1 MIKKVFILGLPGSG
15 KSTAAFYMD
24 MIARDNSWTTIHI
37 KDYDILYEW
46 YQKDI
51 EQLRFSHAPY
61 GGFDVHDLKVFDE
74 ALQEVE
80 RRVGLLEK
88 KARGEDKII
97 IIEFSRNDYYK
108 ALSWFTAPF
117 LHDAYFLF
125 VSTEIPT
132 CKDRIYKRAANPT
145 TENDHFVSDYIFEVY
160 YNKDSRQYTTSDLNT
175 MCDVNGEPY
184 DIDTEKVTIIDNT
197 DATSPQVFYEEVE
210 FFTKVITGLAKVY
223 QANTNTEPL
232 SAPKGQEK
240 EKELVSP
247 SLSRVQDVQA
257 LSA

>member
-1 MIKKVFILGLPGSG
+1 MVKKVFVLGLPGSG
-15 KSTAAFYMD
+15 KSTAALYMD
-24 MIARDNSWTTIHI
+24 MIARNDGWTTIHI
-37 KDYDILYEW
+37 KDYDTLYEW

-51 EQLRFSHAPY
+51 EQLRFSPAPY

-80 RRVGLLEK
+80 RRVGLLENN
-88 KARGEDKII
+88 APGEEKII

-132 CKDRIYKRAANPT
+132 CKDRIHKRAAHPT

-160 YNKDSRQYTTSDLNT
+160 YNKDSRQYTISDLN
-175 MCDVNGEPY
+175 MMSDVNGEPY
-184 DIDTEKVTIIDNT
+184 DIDPEKVTIINNT
-197 DATSPQVFYEEVE
+197 NVTSLQDFCKQVEYS
-210 FFTKVITGLAKVY
+210 TKVITGQTQVHQVK
-223 QANTNTEPL
+223 TNTEPL

-240 EKELVSP
+240 EKELFSP
-247 SLSRVQDVQA
+247 SPSRA
-257 LSA
+257 